1 MNFLT
6 FKGGIH
12 PPDSKSATSTK
23 AIETMKAPKEVIIPL
38 HQHIGAPCQPTVN
51 PKDEVKVGQMIGEPQ
66 GFVSAPIHSSVSGTV
81 KEVAIK
87 PIGGGRNV
95 QCVVI
100 ESDGL
105 DEIHP
110 DIQPYGSIESMDEKQ
125 IIEMVQK
132 AGMVGMGGA
141 TFPTHVKLSP
151 PPEKPIETIII
162 NGAECEPYLTADYR
176 LMLED
181 PETLVLGLKII
192 MKSVGAKQG
201 MIGIEANKK
210 DAIDKVLK
218 VIHEKEPIH
227 VVALQTK
234 YPQGAEKQL
243 IEACTK
249 RQVPSGGLPMDVGV
263 VVNNVGSAYQIAK
276 TYQTGMPLIERI
288 TTVTGSCIAEPKNLK
303 VKIGTSIKELV
314 EFCGGYTKTPGKIIF
329 GGPMMGM
336 AQDSD
341 EYPIEKGTSG
351 VLIFDEN
358 EAVIP
363 DPVNCIRCSK
373 CIEICPIYLMPVTI
387 SEYSLA
393 DRMPDAER
401 YNALDCIECGSCSYI
416 CPSKRPLLQSIRVAK
431 STIMAERKKQ
441 EK

>member
-12 PPDSKSATSTK
+12 PPDSKSATSSK
-23 AIETMKAPKEVIIPL
+23 AIEPMKEPNEVIIPL
-38 HQHIGAPCQPTVN
+38 LQHIGAPCQPVV
-51 PKDEVKVGQMIGEPQ
+51 KAKEEVKVGQLIGEPQ
-66 GFVSAPIHSSVSGTV
+66 GFVSAPVHASVSGTV
-81 KEVAIK
+81 KEVVMK
-87 PIGGGRNV
+87 SIGGGRSA

-105 DEIHP
+105 NQMHP
-110 DIQPYGSIESMDEKQ
+110 DIKPYGPLDSMDSKQ
-125 IIEMVQK
+125 IVEMVQK
-132 AGMVGMGGA
+132 SGMVGMGGA

-151 PPEKPIETIII
+151 PPEKPIDTIII
-162 NGAECEPYLTADYR
+162 NGAECEPYLTADHR

-181 PETLVLGLKII
+181 PDNLILGLKII
-192 MKSVGAKQG
+192 MKSVGAQKG

-210 DAIDKVLK
+210 DAIEKVLER
-218 VIHEKEPIH
+218 VHEKDPIH
-227 VVALQTK
+227 VVALHTK

-249 RQVPSGGLPMDVGV
+249 RQVPSGGLPMDVGI
-263 VVNNVGSAYQIAK
+263 VVNNVGSAWQIAK
-276 TYQTGMPLIERI
+276 TYQTGMPLIDRI
-288 TTVTGSCIAEPKNLK
+288 TTVTGSCIAEPKNLR
-303 VKIGTSIKELV
+303 VKIGTSVRELI

-341 EYPIEKGTSG
+341 DYPVAKGTSG
-351 VLIFDEN
+351 VLIFDKD
-358 EAVIP
+358 EAIIP

-373 CIEICPIYLMPVTI
+373 CITGCPIHLMPVTI
-387 SEYSLA
+387 SEFSLA
-393 DRMPDAER
+393 DRMTDAEK
-401 YNALDCIECGSCSYI
+401 YHAMDCIECGSCSYV

-431 STIMAERKKQ
+431 NAIMTERKKQ
-441 EK
+441 QK

>member
-12 PPDSKSATSTK
+12 PPDSKSATSSK
-23 AIETMKAPKEVIIPL
+23 AIETMKDPKVVIIPL
-38 HQHIGAPCQPTVN
+38 HQHIGAPCQPTVK
-51 PKDEVKVGQMIGEPQ
+51 PKDEVKAGQRIGEPQ
-66 GFVSAPIHSSVSGTV
+66 GFVSAPVHASVSGTV
-81 KEVAIK
+81 KEVAMK
-87 PIGGGRNV
+87 PIGGGREA

-105 DEIHP
+105 NEIHP
-110 DIQPYGSIESMDEKQ
+110 DIKPYGPIESMDEKQ
-125 IIEMVQK
+125 IIEMIQN

-151 PPEKPIETIII
+151 PPEKPIDTIII

-181 PETLVLGLKII
+181 PETLILGLKII
-192 MKSVGAKQG
+192 MKSVHAEKG

-210 DAIDKVLK
+210 DAIDKVLE
-218 VIHEKEPIH
+218 VIDEKEPIH

-249 RQVPSGGLPMDVGV
+249 RQVPSGGLPMDVGI

-276 TYQTGMPLIERI
+276 TFQTGMPLIERI

-303 VKIGTSIKELV
+303 VKIGSPVKELI

-336 AQDSD
+336 AQESD
-341 EYPIEKGTSG
+341 DYPIAKGTSG
-351 VLIFDEN
+351 VLIFDKN

-373 CIEICPIYLMPVTI
+373 CIECCPIHLMPVTI

-393 DRMPDAER
+393 ERMPDAER
-401 YNALDCIECGSCSYI
+401 YNALDCIECGSCSYV

-431 STIMAERKKQ
+431 NAIMAERKKQ
-441 EK
+441 QK